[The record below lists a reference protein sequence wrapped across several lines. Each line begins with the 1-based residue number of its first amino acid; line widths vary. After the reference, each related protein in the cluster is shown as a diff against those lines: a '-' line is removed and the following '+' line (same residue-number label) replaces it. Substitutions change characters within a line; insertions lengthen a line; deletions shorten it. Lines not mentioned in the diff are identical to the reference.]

1 METILAT
8 AFGRIID
15 VQRGESDEL
24 TKAANERFRQMDE
37 GRLTSRDV
45 LVMMISELLKYLPPS
60 LPNLSPYD
68 FLICI
73 ASYLR
78 SSFS

>member
-1 METILAT
+1 MAT

-24 TKAANERFRQMDE
+24 TKAANERFRQLDE

-45 LVMMISELLKYLPPS
+45 LVMMISELPRFPPPPPPS
-60 LPNLSPYD
+60 LHVTSHLYWFSSMKQLLLTLFNL
-68 FLICI
+68 
-73 ASYLR
+73 
-78 SSFS
+78 